1 MDCEICAKS
10 LPTDGDYP
18 TCGRCKTGMHSH
30 CAGLQRSTWKGKSL
44 KKRSE
49 WECVK
54 CRPPV
59 GKSRTGSV
67 DQDEEGEVDEP
78 TFLALKKL
86 LETMFKKQ
94 EDAIIGRVNNIVTL
108 VSKLEDTINKLIDR
122 VQIVENNA
130 SELRKEIEDIR
141 LDLEC
146 EKQYGRSKNFIV
158 TSIPFT
164 ANEDVPDKIIG
175 LLKEMNIELKKEEIT
190 AHRLP
195 SPRSP
200 APIVVQCTTRAT
212 RDSVVRRSRKLKP
225 TTSLISNNLPQR
237 AIFFND
243 HMTPYFSELMR
254 RAKEAKDKC
263 GFKYIW
269 LNGNRIM
276 MKKNNE
282 SKAIKIVR
290 VQDIDKVA

>member
-1 MDCEICAKS
+1 MDCGICTTS

-18 TCGRCKTGMHSH
+18 ICGKCKTGIHFH
-30 CAGLQRSTWKGKSL
+30 CAGLQKSTWKAKGL
-44 KKRSE
+44 KKKSE
-49 WECVK
+49 WECLK
-54 CRPPV
+54 CRPSV
-59 GKSRTGSV
+59 GKTRTGSV
-67 DQDEEGEVDEP
+67 DQDDDGEVDEP

-86 LETMFKKQ
+86 LESMFKKQ
-94 EDAIIGRVNNIVTL
+94 EEAIISRVNNIVTM

-122 VQIVENNA
+122 VQIVEAN
-130 SELRKEIEDIR
+130 SIELRKEIEDLR
-141 LDLEC
+141 VDLEC

-158 TSIPFT
+158 TSIPYA
-164 ANEDVPDKIIG
+164 ANEDVPDTIIG

-200 APIVVQCTTRAT
+200 APIVVQCTSRAT

-225 TTSLISNNLPQR
+225 TTSLISNTLPKR
-237 AIFFND
+237 SIYFND
-243 HMTPYFSELMR
+243 HMTPYFSELMK
-254 RAKEAKDKC
+254 RAKEVKDKA

-269 LNGNRIM
+269 LNGNKIM
-276 MKKNNE
+276 MKKDND

-290 VQDIDKVA
+290 MQDIDKIA